1 LEPDK
6 KIRLPLSSTRRSQI
20 AYTKLLQ
27 RIDPRSRSPFEW
39 HGRLFRSGTWIHES
53 ELWPDGTYPR
63 TPLLVEHAGAENP
76 LRGWNRH
83 KSDNTVVLWRYERV
97 GSTFVEVGRVAA
109 PAGMWAA
116 LLEPLV
122 RDALA
127 RDGGGGMPVDLDGI
141 RERITRV
148 ISAELDLVSDADR
161 GRVLTLVHD
170 ELASRI
176 AEWYPMECWAVWG
189 HRCRLAWSEGT
200 RLSPVAKKGL
210 AKIPLED
217 DY

>member
-1 LEPDK
+1 MDPDK

-20 AYTKLLQ
+20 GYTKLLQ

-39 HGRLFRSGTWIHES
+39 HGRLFRSGTWILES
-53 ELWPDGTYPR
+53 KLWPDGTYPR
-63 TPLLVEHAGAENP
+63 TPLLVEHAGADNP
-76 LRGWNRH
+76 ARGWNRH

-127 RDGGGGMPVDLDGI
+127 RDAGVAPAPDLDLI
-141 RERITRV
+141 RLRITRFL
-148 ISAELDLVSDADR
+148 SAELDLIGDADR

-170 ELASRI
+170 ELAGRI
-176 AEWYPMECWAVWG
+176 AEWG
-189 HRCRLAWSEGT
+189 D
-200 RLSPVAKKGL
+200 GL
-210 AKIPLED
+210 LGSGVGVRTGSRVV
-217 DY
+217 